1 LLSFFAP
8 GEYIWIYS
16 GYLGWK
22 HSWSF
27 LLDWH
32 GYFGLT
38 DISDT
43 LLFLKLAMII
53 GRMKLQEAQ
62 LRQELHNNQD
72 NNNDSQHVDETACKR
87 NAGKDRLPEETEQ
100 PESGQHQDRQAK
112 HGIPLYESAF
122 VTRSV
127 FPGDMIWRS
136 IKIG

>member
-1 LLSFFAP
+1 MELGALFFTFAQLRQELHNNQDNNNDSQHVDETACKRNA
-8 GEYIWIYS
+8 GKE
-16 GYLGWK
+16 
-22 HSWSF
+22 
-27 LLDWH
+27 
-32 GYFGLT
+32 
-38 DISDT
+38 
-43 LLFLKLAMII
+43 
-53 GRMKLQEAQ
+53 EAQ